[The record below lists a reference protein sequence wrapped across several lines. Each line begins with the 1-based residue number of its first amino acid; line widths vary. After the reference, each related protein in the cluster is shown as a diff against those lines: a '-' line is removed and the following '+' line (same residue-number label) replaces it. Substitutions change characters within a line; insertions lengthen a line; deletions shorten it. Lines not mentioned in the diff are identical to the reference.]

1 MIDRR
6 INKDIIRLPKIR
18 LDSVR
23 TQITLIQL
31 YRFLSWLE
39 IIRLSKTSVR
49 IVSKRVSRNNN
60 NKYILLKTKL
70 YNLIT
75 D

>member
-6 INKDIIRLPKIR
+6 INKDIIPKIR

-39 IIRLSKTSVR
+39 IIRLSNTSVR

>member
-6 INKDIIRLPKIR
+6 INKDIIPKIR

-49 IVSKRVSRNNN
+49 IVSKRISRNNNN

-70 YNLIT
+70 YNLII

>member
-6 INKDIIRLPKIR
+6 INKDIIPKIR

>member
-6 INKDIIRLPKIR
+6 INKDIIPKIR

-49 IVSKRVSRNNN
+49 IISKRISRNNNN

>member
-6 INKDIIRLPKIR
+6 INKDIIPKIR

-39 IIRLSKTSVR
+39 IIRLSNTSVR
-49 IVSKRVSRNNN
+49 IVSKRVSRNNNN

>member
-6 INKDIIRLPKIR
+6 INKDIIPKIR

-39 IIRLSKTSVR
+39 IIRLSNTSVR
-49 IVSKRVSRNNN
+49 IVSKRISRNNNN

>member
-6 INKDIIRLPKIR
+6 INKDIIPKIR

-39 IIRLSKTSVR
+39 IIRLSNTFVR
-49 IVSKRVSRNNN
+49 IVSKRVSRNNNN